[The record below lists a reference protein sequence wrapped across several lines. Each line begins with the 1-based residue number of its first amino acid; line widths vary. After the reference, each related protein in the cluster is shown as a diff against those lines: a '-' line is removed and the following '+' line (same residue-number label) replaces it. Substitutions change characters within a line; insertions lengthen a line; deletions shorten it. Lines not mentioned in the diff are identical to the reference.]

1 MEEAERLPTG
11 CDHGPGRVLA
21 DDTLSGLSCGNA
33 AGADGKA
40 RLAEAGGEGG
50 GPRDVFGRSPD
61 GILGTDGTDRL
72 TGLVRKDLQL
82 FFSDRR
88 SVILTF
94 AVPLRLPRFFG
105 SNLQRQRRTTRSRR
119 DPDCHR
125 PIATA
130 ARSERH
136 RLGTAGR
143 PSLAT
148 STPPLDEA
156 RTAVQRGDVAVV
168 AVVPP
173 GFGERPAAAFL
184 SQAEKP
190 QIELLFDPSRGAELA
205 MVRGMLTGHV
215 MEAVGGEVFGGA
227 QGRAIVDETLNQL
240 DASAMPAQTRDT
252 LRSLLQS
259 VQRLNQQS
267 LPTGGGRPAIAVP
280 YRVKEDAVTG
290 GANAQYNGYAHSFAG
305 MGIQFLLF
313 AAIELAMG
321 ILIER
326 ELGIWKR
333 FRSAPLSRF
342 TLLAARGASGT
353 IITLLTLLVSFAF
366 AMIVFGVKIHGSVIG
381 FLTIAVAC
389 SIMAATFG
397 LLVAALGKTGCGH
410 AARGDLRGTDHG
422 DARRCMGAVVH
433 LPGLASADHGRDPRA
448 VGRGRP
454 RRDDLAGTR
463 SRCGNRPNARA
474 AGVCRPVC
482 RLDAG
487 QIPLGRNLNSLSE
500 SHSRKHVTAPQLHP
514 EEEFRKSSELAVPKP
529 ALMAGR

>member
-1 MEEAERLPTG
+1 MGLTAF
-11 CDHGPGRVLA
+11 LA
-21 DDTLSGLSCGNA
+21 
-33 AGADGKA
+33 
-40 RLAEAGGEGG
+40 
-50 GPRDVFGRSPD
+50 
-61 GILGTDGTDRL
+61 
-72 TGLVRKDLQL
+72 LVRKDLQL

-94 AVPLRLPRFFG
+94 AVPIAIASFFG
-105 SNLQRQRRTTRSRR
+105 SIFRGSSDNEE
-119 DPDCHR
+119 PAKI
-125 PIATA
+125 PIAIVDRDGSAISKGIVSGLQADT
-130 ARSERH
+130 
-136 RLGTAGR
+136 
-143 PSLAT
+143 SLAT

-168 AVVPP
+168 AIVPP
-173 GFGERPAAAFL
+173 GFGDAAGRAFL

-215 MEAVGGEVFGGA
+215 MEAVGREVFGGA

-267 LPTGGGRPAIAVP
+267 SPTGGAGPAITVP
-280 YRVKEDAVTG
+280 YRVKEEAVTG

-397 LLVAALGKTGCGH
+397 LLVAALGKT
-410 AARGDLRGTDHG
+410 AAATRRVATFAVLIMVMLGGAWVPSFIFPAWLQRITVVIPARWAVDGLDAMTWRGL
-422 DARRCMGAVVH
+422 
-433 LPGLASADHGRDPRA
+433 GLAAAIAPTLVLLGFA
-448 VGRGRP
+448 VLFAVLTLVKFRW
-454 RRDDLAGTR
+454 
-463 SRCGNRPNARA
+463 
-474 AGVCRPVC
+474 
-482 RLDAG
+482 
-487 QIPLGRNLNSLSE
+487 
-500 SHSRKHVTAPQLHP
+500 
-514 EEEFRKSSELAVPKP
+514 EET
-529 ALMAGR
+529 

>member
-1 MEEAERLPTG
+1 MGLTAF
-11 CDHGPGRVLA
+11 LA
-21 DDTLSGLSCGNA
+21 
-33 AGADGKA
+33 
-40 RLAEAGGEGG
+40 
-50 GPRDVFGRSPD
+50 
-61 GILGTDGTDRL
+61 
-72 TGLVRKDLQL
+72 LVRKDLQL

-94 AVPLRLPRFFG
+94 AVPIAIASFFG
-105 SNLQRQRRTTRSRR
+105 SIFRASSDNEE
-119 DPDCHR
+119 PAKI
-125 PIATA
+125 PIAIVDRDGSA
-130 ARSERH
+130 ISKGIVSGLQADR
-136 RLGTAGR
+136 
-143 PSLAT
+143 SLAT
-148 STPPLDEA
+148 STPLLDEA

-168 AVVPP
+168 AIVPP
-173 GFGERPAAAFL
+173 GFGDAAGRAFL

-215 MEAVGGEVFGGA
+215 MEAVGREVFGGA

-267 LPTGGGRPAIAVP
+267 LPSGGGRPAIAVP

-353 IITLLTLLVSFAF
+353 LITLLTLLVSFAF

-381 FLTIAVAC
+381 FLAIAVAC

-397 LLVAALGKTGCGH
+397 LLVAALGKT
-410 AARGDLRGTDHG
+410 AAATRRVATFAVLIMVMLGGAWVPSFIFPAWLQRITVVIP
-422 DARRCMGAVVH
+422 ARWAVD
-433 LPGLASADHGRDPRA
+433 G
-448 VGRGRP
+448 
-454 RRDDLAGTR
+454 
-463 SRCGNRPNARA
+463 
-474 AGVCRPVC
+474 
-482 RLDAG
+482 LDAMTWRG
-487 QIPLGRNLNSLSE
+487 LGLDAAI
-500 SHSRKHVTAPQLHP
+500 APTLVLLGFAVLFAVLTLVKFRW
-514 EEEFRKSSELAVPKP
+514 EET
-529 ALMAGR
+529 